1 MPSEPSI
8 KRTLA
13 FVDGQNLYH
22 SIRVKLPGGLL
33 PFWGVTYPFHQ
44 FHQRLSTMIGG
55 PPHLCPV
62 PPQVRAKRQRDE
74 GGGILAIGAPRMGEW
89 PSWAPGMWNVRR
101 DNPYDRGRQ
110 GHWGS
115 DAPFSH
121 RGDGGLA
128 GQGFGG
134 GGEAKVNVG
143 NNEFTEILRS
153 QIGTS
158 SFGGPDA

>member
-1 MPSEPSI
+1 MAPQEKPRHYPGVRMKDSRYPCRLSLSPRWLPCRGGRAGLSEAGAAAPVI
-8 KRTLA
+8 AVT
-13 FVDGQNLYH
+13 
-22 SIRVKLPGGLL
+22 GGLTGQG
-33 PFWGVTYPFHQ
+33 FGRGGEAIVTVGNNVITCNDNWEATS
-44 FHQRLSTMIGG
+44 RMTGAS
-55 PPHLCPV
+55 
-62 PPQVRAKRQRDE
+62 
-74 GGGILAIGAPRMGEW
+74 AI
-89 PSWAPGMWNVRR
+89 WNVQR
-101 DNPYDRGRQ
+101 DNPYDRGRR
-110 GHWGS
+110 GHWGR

-134 GGEAKVNVG
+134 GGEANVNVG

>member
-1 MPSEPSI
+1 MS
-8 KRTLA
+8 
-13 FVDGQNLYH
+13 
-22 SIRVKLPGGLL
+22 
-33 PFWGVTYPFHQ
+33 YP
-44 FHQRLSTMIGG
+44 R
-55 PPHLCPV
+55 
-62 PPQVRAKRQRDE
+62 QVRGKRQEGE
-74 GGGILAIGAPRMGEW
+74 GGGIRAIGAPRMGEC
-89 PSWAPGMWNVRR
+89 PSWASAIWNVQR

-110 GHWGS
+110 GHWGR

-134 GGEAKVNVG
+134 GGEANVNVG